1 MMQNNFRHAMIY
13 RIIYWIMC
21 LLKLELVKNVSLSS
35 FHISKTTCKHFIS
48 SDANFYY
55 FFNYN

>member
-1 MMQNNFRHAMIY
+1 MIY